1 MTSQQVA
8 YGITADPIIQKADR
22 QLTQI
27 IGAMETARDSEKR
40 NGYPDE
46 FLEELIARYNELW
59 MPGVREVLG
68 DEYVDAELKKYGV
81 A

>member
-8 YGITADPIIQKADR
+8 RSITTDPRIQQADSR
-22 QLTQI
+22 LTQI
-27 IGAMETARDSEKR
+27 IGAMETARDSELR

-68 DEYVDAELKKYGV
+68 NEHVDTELKKYGV